1 MLQILITRHEE
12 LLLSVDRC
20 SWLILEVILRRAAKA
35 QKRAAV
41 PLCTPTAFRRQCAST
56 YCLAVLRCAGSS
68 SAPRLG
74 QTCEPEQS
82 LLQGSAHRVLTPP
95 SFRPGDGLLFVI
107 TDTPARETGKTADI
121 SGLVTPTD
129 LLLLL
134 LICILLLL
142 PVSTPSTSGT
152 SANDNLCDDD
162 NNEDCDEE
170 NDVKGGVEF
179 LRFGWLCCGCLHAGC
194 LYFAWWWWW

>member
-74 QTCEPEQS
+74 QTCEPLQS
-82 LLQGSAHRVLTPP
+82 LLQGSAPTG
-95 SFRPGDGLLFVI
+95 SPGPHSTVI
-107 TDTPARETGKTADI
+107 STWRRAAVCVRETVTADI
-121 SGLVTPTD
+121 SGLVTPTAASSHMHPT
-129 LLLLL
+129 LTL
-134 LICILLLL
+134 
-142 PVSTPSTSGT
+142 TPRRHS
-152 SANDNLCDDD
+152 
-162 NNEDCDEE
+162 
-170 NDVKGGVEF
+170 
-179 LRFGWLCCGCLHAGC
+179 
-194 LYFAWWWWW
+194 LYEWNQRKRQPL